1 MARSTA
7 SPRSHHTRGSTL
19 LQSLVFSVV
28 SGTLLAGAGSLVV
41 SHRIRAEAE
50 RGFARAVYVA
60 ESGLQAE
67 LASINDGPPAAGS
80 AHQAFLGQSL
90 DVTQEDERYVV
101 SVKDA
106 EEVDKA
112 WAPPNDLLVESLGV
126 AHGVSR
132 MIQARVTGRSVF
144 ADYALFGIHS
154 LAFNGSGSG
163 TNGDIGTNG
172 TISASASGSSVTS
185 GKIVFHGSNPSLNGA
200 NVYREPDPYWW
211 PSVETIAASQFASGL
226 STLKQNNN
234 NANILRFNDNR
245 YLDPNFEL
253 AWAENAG
260 LTWSDVAL
268 TNQSFSEPVTNGNG
282 RDKPKN
288 QGGKRYSSTTDGVFE
303 KNVLIFPP
311 GDYYFES
318 LEVTS
323 GQTAILVD
331 NRLGSVRIWVG
342 GTGTG
347 HDRLQTTIIFT
358 NNNRMDRFRLYYAKR
373 AELRIAGNTDF
384 PGLEVPGLIYAV
396 NQTGDASVDISG
408 NSYITGS
415 IIANTLRISGNS
427 YVDFP
432 AGGPAAPG
440 DPVRRYDKIVWW
452 REVTPGVK

>member
-1 MARSTA
+1 M
-7 SPRSHHTRGSTL
+7 SHLIRGSTL

-50 RGFARAVYVA
+50 RGFSKAVYVA
-60 ESGLQAE
+60 ESGLHAE
-67 LASINDGPPAAGS
+67 LESINDGPPAAES

-90 DVTQEDERYVV
+90 DVTQEEERYVV

-112 WAPPNDLLVESLGV
+112 WAPPNDVLVESLGV

-132 MIQARVTGRSVF
+132 MIQARVKGRSVF
-144 ADYALFGIHS
+144 ADYALFGIDS
-154 LAFNGSGSG
+154 LTFNGSGSG

-172 TISASASGSSVTS
+172 TISASATGSSVTT
-185 GKIVFHGSNPSLNGA
+185 GKIVFHGSNPTLNGS

-211 PSVETIAASQFASGL
+211 PSVETIAASQFAAGL
-226 STLKQNNN
+226 NTLKQSNN

-268 TNQSFSEPVTNGNG
+268 TNQHFNEPVTNENG

-318 LEVTS
+318 LDVTS

-342 GTGTG
+342 GTGTES
-347 HDRLQTTIIFT
+347 DRLQTTIIFT
-358 NNNRMDRFRLYYAKR
+358 NNSRTDRFRLYYAKR

-396 NQTGDASVDISG
+396 NQTGDATVDIAG

-432 AGGPAAPG
+432 AGGPAALG

>member
-1 MARSTA
+1 M
-7 SPRSHHTRGSTL
+7 
-19 LQSLVFSVV
+19 QSLVFSVV

-50 RGFARAVYVA
+50 RGFSKAVYVA
-60 ESGLQAE
+60 ESGLQSE
-67 LASINDGPPAAGS
+67 LKQINTGPPTAQA

-90 DVTQEDERYVV
+90 DVSTEDERYVV

-106 EEVDKA
+106 EEIDKA
-112 WAPPNDLLVESLGV
+112 WAPPNDLLIESLGI

-132 MIQARVTGRSVF
+132 MIQARVRGRSVF
-144 ADYALFGIHS
+144 ADYALFGIDS
-154 LAFNGSGSG
+154 LTFNGSGSG

-172 TISASASGSSVTS
+172 TISASSTGSSVTT
-185 GKIVFHGSNPSLNGA
+185 GKVVFHGSNPTLSGP

-211 PSVETIAASQFASGL
+211 PSVQAIAASQFASGL
-226 STLKQNNN
+226 ATLKVSNS

-253 AWAENAG
+253 TWAENAG
-260 LTWSDVAL
+260 ITWSDVAL
-268 TNQSFSEPVTNGNG
+268 TNQSFTMPVTNGNG
-282 RDKPKN
+282 RDKPKV

-318 LEVTS
+318 LDVTS

-331 NRLGSVRIWVG
+331 NRHGSVRIWVG
-342 GTGTG
+342 GTGMGT
-347 HDRLQTTIIFT
+347 DRLQTTIIFT
-358 NNNRMDRFRLYYAKR
+358 NNARTDRFRLYYAKR

-396 NQTGDASVDISG
+396 NSTGDAAVDISG

-427 YVDFP
+427 YVQFP
-432 AGGPAAPG
+432 EGGPVAGG